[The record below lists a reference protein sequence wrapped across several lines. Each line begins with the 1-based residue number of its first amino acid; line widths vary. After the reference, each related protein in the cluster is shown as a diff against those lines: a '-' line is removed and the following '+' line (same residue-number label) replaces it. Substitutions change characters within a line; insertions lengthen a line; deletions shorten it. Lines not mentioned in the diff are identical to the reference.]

1 LRFRFVSEDYN
12 VIRANNTTSAL
23 HQQQQ
28 TIWNW
33 IYAMESAET
42 VIRSLTFVFLGY
54 LSSIL
59 QANNYAVELVQN
71 DTLCTLYLRH

>member
-1 LRFRFVSEDYN
+1 
-12 VIRANNTTSAL
+12 
-23 HQQQQ
+23 
-28 TIWNW
+28 
-33 IYAMESAET
+33 MESAET